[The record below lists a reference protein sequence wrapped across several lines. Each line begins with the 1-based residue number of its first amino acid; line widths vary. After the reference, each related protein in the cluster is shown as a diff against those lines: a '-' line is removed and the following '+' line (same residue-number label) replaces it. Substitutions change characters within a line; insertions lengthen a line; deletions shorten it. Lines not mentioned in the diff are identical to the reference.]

1 MESINKNAKMPTDA
15 THVDAE
21 EISFCNCENNACE
34 TPYQAEDIHASIEE
48 QDSPAAK
55 KKLARG
61 YQTVKQTCRAT
72 ANRLK
77 KDWKQTGGGP
87 YLKQTASYR
96 LELDKDRNADTPVDR
111 FSVEKTNTCALR
123 TLLLA
128 AAGTV
133 ATMCVLGCIASG
145 KKKE

>member
-1 MESINKNAKMPTDA
+1 MEYVTNNQPDA
-15 THVDAE
+15 TSDPQESADE
-21 EISFCNCENNACE
+21 LSFCNCENNACE
-34 TPYQAEDIHASIEE
+34 TPYQAEDIVSAIKAQSE
-48 QDSPAAK
+48 PPK
-55 KKLARG
+55 KKRISDE
-61 YQTVKQTCRAT
+61 CRRIGRICRTT
-72 ANRLK
+72 ASRIK
-77 KDWKQTGGGP
+77 ADWKQTDGGP
-87 YLKQTASYR
+87 YLKQSASYR
-96 LELDKDRNADTPVDR
+96 LELYKDRDSDTPVDR